1 MKWIIAAVFGV
12 ALTTF
17 TFWPRDEIKT
27 AYVNGLPEYNHLPGQ
42 EYIFQYDCYIFKFTD
57 QDSSWPLVGA
67 RITVPALPAE
77 VTPANIGAT
86 IPGVRILG
94 VVRVGERFKIASV
107 RRQESKSGVSISFE
121 LLFMD
126 EARREV
132 PRMDAFWIMDHTP
145 ETRGLPPTIR
155 EDYAVARIKA

>member
-1 MKWIIAAVFGV
+1 MKWIIAAIVGV
-12 ALTTF
+12 AVAVFAL
-17 TFWPRDEIKT
+17 WPREEIKT

-42 EYIFQYDCYIFKFTD
+42 EFIFQRDCYIFKFTD
-57 QDSSWPLVGA
+57 KDSSWPLVGA
-67 RITVPALPAE
+67 KATVPALPAE
-77 VTPANIGAT
+77 VTPANIGAS

-107 RRQESKSGVSISFE
+107 RRQESKSGTSVSFE

-126 EARREV
+126 EPRREE
-132 PRMDAFWIMDHTP
+132 PRMDAFWILDHTP
-145 ETRGLPPTIR
+145 ETKGLPPTIR